1 MTVDDCN
8 PLTLTADNKIPD
20 DYLAAERT
28 WIAQNKPP
36 FSQIYPFGYATE
48 IRYLTDY
55 HFPLPVY
62 PIFAPGQGYGQPGPE
77 QWMTSCAALPDGT
90 IVFSAIVRPSY
101 MPDMLNVRSDNIPVL
116 HFAYP
121 QASHDWVMEHTD
133 LFYQLEGARGP
144 VASPSEVLEMIN
156 SADQMA
162 GLKNMSFWVVAPSST
177 AYDLT
182 VLPPAL
188 EPLSRFIALNNNYDS
203 NHPFITGQWPGFV
216 DVAGDLVMFM
226 SYGNV
231 DGLPLSGRLSD
242 IVLPVLGISFAY

>member
-1 MTVDDCN
+1 
-8 PLTLTADNKIPD
+8 
-20 DYLAAERT
+20 
-28 WIAQNKPP
+28 
-36 FSQIYPFGYATE
+36 
-48 IRYLTDY
+48 
-55 HFPLPVY
+55 VY
-62 PIFAPGQGYGQPGPE
+62 SIFAPGRGYGQPGPE

-101 MPDMLNVRSDNIPVL
+101 MPDMLNVTPDNIPVL

-156 SADQMA
+156 SPYQMA
-162 GLKNMSFWVVAPSST
+162 ALKNMSFWVVAPASNLF
-177 AYDLT
+177 DLT

-188 EPLSRFIALNNNYDS
+188 EPLSRFIALNSAYDS
-203 NHPFITGQWPGFV
+203 EIITRQWPGFV
-216 DVAGDLVMFM
+216 DITGDLVMFM

-231 DGLPLSGRLSD
+231 DGLPLSGQLSN